1 MRIKDENIHRIQ
13 PAKRLNRGAACIATG
28 CANDS
33 DTIPTTVKRH
43 LKQLPDQLHCEIFE
57 RKGWTMEKFQ
67 QEMVV
72 IQLHHRRA
80 RRVAKVC
87 IGLGDNVREFRI
99 CKCIPNKGAH
109 DLKRDLFIGFARH
122 CGDIRMRQRWHSFRN
137 IKPPITCQARE
148 HRFFE
153 AKDRCIAAG

>member
-1 MRIKDENIHRIQ
+1 MWVKDEHVHRIQ
-13 PAKRLNRGAACIATG
+13 TAKRLNRGAACIATG
-28 CANDS
+28 CAHDGN
-33 DTIPTTVKRH
+33 TIPSTIERH
-43 LKQLPDQLHCEIFE
+43 LKQLTDQLHCEIFE

-80 RRVAKVC
+80 RRMAKVC
-87 IGLGDNVREFRI
+87 ISFGNDVREFRI
-99 CKCIPNKGAH
+99 CEGIPDKGAH

-122 CGDIRMRQRWHSFRN
+122 RGDIGMRQSWHSFWN
-137 IKPPITCQARE
+137 IKPSITCQARE

-153 AKDRCIAAG
+153 A